1 MDTVEEYREIVKNL
15 LVHKTPGDEEKY
27 RKFRQSDRERRIYL
41 SRIGMYGLNDMH
53 EYSTIP
59 EFFDHLEFQ
68 THNSA
73 EETYK
78 YLQKLLNREGEGNT
92 AYWFIRLLDSNKI
105 IGTLGLIGIDF
116 EARSGE
122 VGKGLSPKYWGQ
134 GYMSEAF
141 TMYMDYCF
149 NVLALERLWSVTSH
163 GNEANIRLM
172 KKFGFNVER
181 RLDKFYHKHD
191 GSDYDAVLLG
201 QSREY
206 YLGME
211 GA

>member
-1 MDTVEEYREIVKNL
+1 
-15 LVHKTPGDEEKY
+15 
-27 RKFRQSDRERRIYL
+27 
-41 SRIGMYGLNDMH
+41 
-53 EYSTIP
+53 
-59 EFFDHLEFQ
+59 
-68 THNSA
+68 
-73 EETYK
+73 
-78 YLQKLLNREGEGNT
+78 
-92 AYWFIRLLDSNKI
+92 
-105 IGTLGLIGIDF
+105 
-116 EARSGE
+116 
-122 VGKGLSPKYWGQ
+122 
-134 GYMSEAF
+134 
-141 TMYMDYCF
+141 MYMDYCF